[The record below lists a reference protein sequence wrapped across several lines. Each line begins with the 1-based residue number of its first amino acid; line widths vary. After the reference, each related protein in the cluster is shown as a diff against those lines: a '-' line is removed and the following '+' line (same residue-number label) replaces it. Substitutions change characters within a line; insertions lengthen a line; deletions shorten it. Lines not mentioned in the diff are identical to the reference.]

1 MTESMNTQQQKKF
14 KILLLGDD
22 CLDIY
27 QYGRV
32 DRISPEAPVPVFLM
46 GTRTDRPGM
55 VSNVKQNLK
64 NLGCSVEM
72 VHGYTSTKTRFLDE
86 RSNQQIIRIDN
97 DNVSSPLT
105 MENIPKGEFDAIVI
119 SDYNKGTISYGLVEL
134 LRSKYTCP
142 IFIDSKKPDLKR
154 FEGCI
159 VKINSREY
167 DEAISSCRELIVTR
181 ASKGAIYKGREFP
194 ARKVDVVDV
203 TGAGDTFLAALT
215 YMYLVTND
223 MYKSIEFAIRASE
236 ITVKHLGV
244 YAPKLEEICD

>member
-1 MTESMNTQQQKKF
+1 MTELSTQPQKQF

-46 GTRTDRPGM
+46 GVRTECPGM
-55 VSNVKQNLK
+55 VSNVEQNLK
-64 NLGCSVEM
+64 NIGCSVEM
-72 VHGYTSTKTRFLDE
+72 IHGYTSTKTRFLDE

-97 DNVSSPLT
+97 DIVSIPLT
-105 MENIPKGEFDAIVI
+105 IENIPEGEFDAIVI
-119 SDYNKGTISYGLVEL
+119 SDYNKGTISYGLVET

-142 IFIDSKKPDLKR
+142 IFIDSKKTNLNR

-167 DEAISSCRELIVTR
+167 NDAITSCKELIVTCG
-181 ASKGAIYKGREFP
+181 AKGAIYKGREFP

-215 YMYLVTND
+215 YMYLMTND

>member
-1 MTESMNTQQQKKF
+1 MTEPNTQLQKQF
-14 KILLLGDD
+14 KVLLIGDD

-46 GTRTDRPGM
+46 GARTERPGM

-72 VHGYTSTKTRFLDE
+72 IHGSTSTKTRFLDE
-86 RSNQQIIRIDN
+86 RSNQQIIRID
-97 DNVSSPLT
+97 DDDVSIPLT
-105 MENIPKGEFDAIVI
+105 IENIPEGEFDAIVI
-119 SDYNKGTISYGLVEL
+119 SDYNKGTISYGLVEA
-134 LRSKYTCP
+134 LRSEYTCP

-167 DEAISSCRELIVTR
+167 NEAITSCKELIVTHG
-181 ASKGAIYKGREFP
+181 AKGALYKGREFP
-194 ARKVDVVDV
+194 AEKVDVVDV

-244 YAPKLEEICD
+244 YAPKLEEICG

>member
-1 MTESMNTQQQKKF
+1 MGARTE
-14 KILLLGDD
+14 
-22 CLDIY
+22 
-27 QYGRV
+27 
-32 DRISPEAPVPVFLM
+32 
-46 GTRTDRPGM
+46 RPGM
-55 VSNVKQNLK
+55 VSNVKQNLE

-72 VHGYTSTKTRFLDE
+72 IHGSTSTKTRFLDE

-97 DNVSSPLT
+97 DNDSRPLT
-105 MENIPKGEFDAIVI
+105 IENIPTGEFDAIVI
-119 SDYNKGTISYGLVEL
+119 SDYNKGTVSYELVETL
-134 LRSKYTCP
+134 KSKYTCP
-142 IFIDSKKPDLKR
+142 IFIDSKKTNLKR

-167 DEAISSCRELIVTR
+167 NEAITSCEELIVTR
-181 ASKGAIYKGREFP
+181 GAKGAIYKGREFS

-203 TGAGDTFLAALT
+203 TGAGDTFLAALA
-215 YMYLVTND
+215 YMYLMTND

>member
-1 MTESMNTQQQKKF
+1 MTEPNTQPQKQF
-14 KILLLGDD
+14 KVLLIGDD

-46 GTRTDRPGM
+46 GARTERPGM
-55 VSNVKQNLK
+55 VSNVKQNLE

-72 VHGYTSTKTRFLDE
+72 IHGSTSTKTRFLDE

-97 DNVSSPLT
+97 DNDSRPLT
-105 MENIPKGEFDAIVI
+105 IENIPKSEFDAIVI
-119 SDYNKGTISYGLVEL
+119 SDYNKGTVSYELVETL
-134 LRSKYTCP
+134 KSKYTCP
-142 IFIDSKKPDLKR
+142 IFIDSKKTNLKR
-154 FEGCI
+154 FDGCI

-167 DEAISSCRELIVTR
+167 NEAITSCEELIVTR
-181 ASKGAIYKGREFP
+181 GAKGAIYKGREFS

-203 TGAGDTFLAALT
+203 TGAGDTFLAALA
-215 YMYLVTND
+215 YMYLMTND

-244 YAPKLEEICD
+244 YAPKLEEICG